1 MRMSPLA
8 LVFALAVLPAAPQD
22 AARQGGT
29 PQGGSRESGTRQS
42 GAQPG
47 RTTSTVDL
55 GGKLYRSV
63 FVAGTGMLAP
73 ADLPAIPEPLRS
85 RLAEYLDRRKAFK
98 SAYKGESDSLD
109 AMRSDAKRRVLEH
122 AIVALV
128 PVEGVHAAAAGFV
141 ARAPIKPDW
150 HAMHDGPLE
159 EAAYAEDVL
168 KADPSSILAPWIYVF
183 IAQRQ
188 RAAFE
193 AYQNEKNEDGMKACA
208 KKYRTFVERARS
220 VDDPVFAALVEDL
233 ERQPYLYIKGGMHP
247 RDYAPDS

>member
-8 LVFALAVLPAAPQD
+8 LVFVLAVLP
-22 AARQGGT
+22 
-29 PQGGSRESGTRQS
+29 

-47 RTTSTVDL
+47 AARQSGTQQGGAASTVDL

-63 FVAGTGMLAP
+63 FSAGTGMLAP

-85 RLAEYLDRRKAFK
+85 RLAAYLDRRSEFK
-98 SAYKGESDSLD
+98 SAYKSDSDSLD
-109 AMRSDAKRRVLEH
+109 AMRSDAKRRVLER

-128 PVEGVHAAAAGFV
+128 HVEGVQAAAADFV

-159 EAAYAEDVL
+159 EAAYAEDAL

-183 IAQRQ
+183 VAQRQ

-193 AYQNEKNEDGMKACA
+193 AYENEKNEDGMKACA

-233 ERQPYLYIKGGMHP
+233 ERQPYLYIKGAVHP